1 MFKIPKILFLGIFI
15 LSSCSLFRKNTS
27 PIYTGSFS
35 KQDNEE
41 IILASKQFIGIPYRN
56 GGTDL
61 DGMDCSGFLFSLYA
75 GNSFMIPRT
84 TGQQIEYGYLIDKSN
99 IQIGDWLFFKTNG
112 ALQINHVGLV
122 TEMNLQK
129 VIFIHASTSKGIRE
143 DDLNQNY
150 WAQSFVKAL
159 RPFKR

>member
-1 MFKIPKILFLGIFI
+1 MFKIPTFLFLGIFI

-75 GNSFMIPRT
+75 GNSFMIPLT
-84 TGQQIEYGYLIDKSN
+84 TGQHIEYGYLIDKSN